1 MGHIPQ
7 ERVICPYSDK
17 ECPKLEQAKD
27 EIMDVEA
34 RIRNMERILYL
45 IVGILTVELG
55 VTII

>member
-1 MGHIPQ
+1 
-7 ERVICPYSDK
+7 
-17 ECPKLEQAKD
+17 
-27 EIMDVEA
+27 MDVEA